1 MTQTTNKYQVMPPLS
16 DEEYQALKEDIAE
29 NGVQVP
35 VVRMPRGISSTDI
48 IVSGRTRS

>member
-29 NGVQVP
+29 NGMLVP
-35 VVRMPRGISSTDI
+35 VVQDTEGNI
-48 IVSGRTRS
+48 IDGHYRVRAHQE